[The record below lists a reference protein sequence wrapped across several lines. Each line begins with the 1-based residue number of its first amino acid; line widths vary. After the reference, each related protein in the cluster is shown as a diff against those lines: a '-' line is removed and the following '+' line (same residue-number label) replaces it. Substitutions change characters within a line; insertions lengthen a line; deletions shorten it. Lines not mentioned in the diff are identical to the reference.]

1 MRIVIKIGTST
12 LTYPT
17 GLLNLRHVDKLIRV
31 IADLKNEGHEIVI
44 VSSGAIALGAGKLGI
59 RRPKDLPGRQACAAV
74 GQCELMYVYDKL
86 FGQYNHT
93 VSQVLMTY
101 EDVDQP
107 VRRQNAVNT
116 LETLI
121 RMGVIP
127 IVNENDTVSTE
138 EVSIGDNDTL
148 SAIVGRL
155 VKADLLFLLSDI
167 DGLYDQPPKDHP
179 QAHLIPV
186 VHAITPQIEQMAGG
200 SGSDRGTGGMV
211 TKLSAAKIA
220 LESGFA
226 MSLINGDRPE
236 SMYQVLKGDPVGTL
250 FIQEGKDLR

>member
-1 MRIVIKIGTST
+1 
-12 LTYPT
+12 
-17 GLLNLRHVDKLIRV
+17 
-31 IADLKNEGHEIVI
+31 
-44 VSSGAIALGAGKLGI
+44 
-59 RRPKDLPGRQACAAV
+59 
-74 GQCELMYVYDKL
+74 MYVYDKL